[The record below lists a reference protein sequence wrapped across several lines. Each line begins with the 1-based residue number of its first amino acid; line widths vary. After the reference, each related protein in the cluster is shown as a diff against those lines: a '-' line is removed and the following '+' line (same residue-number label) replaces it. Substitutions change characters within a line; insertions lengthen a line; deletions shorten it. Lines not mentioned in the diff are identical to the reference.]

1 MTCHGL
7 YSAVVHLIIYP
18 AGRPGVLQNKS
29 WKEALLAAV
38 IIAVSMVYGLDYL
51 RNGMNLPHPGH
62 LFERLMPLVDAY
74 NAFFKLPT

>member
-1 MTCHGL
+1 MVYILLLFTLL
-7 YSAVVHLIIYP
+7 YILLE
-18 AGRPGVLQNKS
+18 GRELLQNKS